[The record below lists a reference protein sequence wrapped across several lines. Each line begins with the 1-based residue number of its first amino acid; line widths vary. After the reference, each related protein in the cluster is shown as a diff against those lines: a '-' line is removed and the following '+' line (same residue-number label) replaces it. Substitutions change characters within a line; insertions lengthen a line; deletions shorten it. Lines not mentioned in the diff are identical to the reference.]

1 MTGGAAASDAV
12 AGPGRQAEE
21 RTTPLLSVDRLG
33 ARHGL
38 LQAVRE
44 VSFSIVEGETVALI
58 GANGAGKSTLLRT
71 IAGAHPPSGGTVRY
85 DGADL
90 AGIPAHQ
97 RVRRGIALV
106 PEGRR
111 LFPELTVAENLKVA
125 GHRGR
130 PGPWTLDTV
139 LEAFPALGPLR
150 DRPADTLSG
159 GQQQATAIA
168 RALMTNPRLLLI
180 DEVSLGLSPKAVD
193 QVYASVTAL
202 RERGSTL
209 LLVEQDLGRAL
220 SVADRVICLL
230 EGRVVLDEAAAGVT
244 RDDVVTAYFGF
255 ARRP

>member
-1 MTGGAAASDAV
+1 MT
-12 AGPGRQAEE
+12 
-21 RTTPLLSVDRLG
+21 LLAVDRLG

-44 VSFSIVEGETVALI
+44 VSFEVGEGETVALI

-90 AGIPAHQ
+90 AGTAAHQ

-111 LFPELTVAENLKVA
+111 LFPELTVEENLQVA
-125 GHRGR
+125 GRRGR
-130 PGPWTLDTV
+130 PGPWRLDTV
-139 LEAFPALGPLR
+139 LAAFPALRPLR
-150 DRPADTLSG
+150 GRPAATLSG

-193 QVYASVTAL
+193 QVYASVAAL
-202 RERGSTL
+202 RGSGATL
-209 LLVEQDLGRAL
+209 LLVEQDLARAL

-230 EGRVVLDEAAAGVT
+230 EGRVVLDAPAAGVT
-244 RDDVVTAYFGF
+244 RDEVVTAYFGP

>member
-1 MTGGAAASDAV
+1 MT
-12 AGPGRQAEE
+12 
-21 RTTPLLSVDRLG
+21 LLAVDRLG

-44 VSFSIVEGETVALI
+44 VSFEVAEGETVALI

-71 IAGAHPPSGGTVRY
+71 VAGAHPPSGGTVRY

-90 AGIPAHQ
+90 AGTAAHQ

-111 LFPELTVAENLKVA
+111 LFPELTVEENLRVA
-125 GHRGR
+125 GRRGR
-130 PGPWTLDTV
+130 PGPWRLDTV
-139 LEAFPALGPLR
+139 LAAFPALRPLLG
-150 DRPADTLSG
+150 RPAATLSG
-159 GQQQATAIA
+159 GQQQAAAIA

-193 QVYASVTAL
+193 QVYASVAAL
-202 RERGSTL
+202 RESGATL

-220 SVADRVICLL
+220 GVADRVICLL
-230 EGRVVLDEAAAGVT
+230 EGRVVLDAPAAAVT
-244 RDDVVTAYFGF
+244 RDEVVTAYFGF